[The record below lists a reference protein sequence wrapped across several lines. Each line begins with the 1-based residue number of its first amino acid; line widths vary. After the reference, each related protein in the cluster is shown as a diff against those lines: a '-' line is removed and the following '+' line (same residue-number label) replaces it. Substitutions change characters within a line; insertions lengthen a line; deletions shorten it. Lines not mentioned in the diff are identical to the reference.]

1 MPTTR
6 PRSSP
11 RLKKPTPK
19 AAALNTPPRAK
30 APSPKA
36 TPSKRQ
42 PNSHAASATPN
53 KKPRRGLQHFQ
64 LKRKSDKKKP
74 RVARVLLEPEL
85 EPEPEP
91 ELEPEDEKASE
102 SESSGDEQEET
113 DDEDDEEAD
122 DGQPTDGDN
131 ADETDPE
138 AADESEDSDDDEESD
153 ESVIE
158 VVNKVQQPKSKAQK
172 YAQRPERKQR
182 EQTFLEFMATVSD
195 DDDDDE
201 SDDTDDTDAELAE
214 QVEPPEVDA
223 EQGPTII
230 SLSIDMYTS
239 KVTGLHNSTVVID
252 QKRSDAN
259 QRFIIDARN
268 IIGVTKWNRGTM
280 SYDTI
285 HYLKVNDLLVGVNLR
300 DKNTRISYEAYGVPQ
315 RRLVTEFDNDM
326 AKLLQELNKRFKDF
340 GYQFESNSDAPLL
353 LFNFIK
359 GDDNSNYLHGHTFF
373 LGESILNELG
383 SSVTHNGKRMY
394 RLHPK
399 TKLKDAARKLDQYIR
414 NNGIR
419 ATEIKVKNQTF
430 HPIF

>member
-6 PRSSP
+6 PRSSL

-19 AAALNTPPRAK
+19 AAALNTPPKAK
-30 APSPKA
+30 APSPTI

-42 PNSHAASATPN
+42 PNSDAASATPN
-53 KKPRRGLQHFQ
+53 KKPRRGLQHFE

-74 RVARVLLEPEL
+74 RVARELLEPEL

-113 DDEDDEEAD
+113 DDEDDKKAD
-122 DGQPTDGDN
+122 DGQRTDGDN

-158 VVNKVQQPKSKAQK
+158 VVNKVQPKSKAQK
-172 YAQRPERKQR
+172 YAQRPEREQR
-182 EQTFLEFMATVSD
+182 EQTFLEFMATLSED
-195 DDDDDE
+195 ESDE

-214 QVEPPEVDA
+214 QVGPPEVDA

-230 SLSIDMYTS
+230 SLSIDVYTS
-239 KVTGLHNSTVVID
+239 RVTGLANSTVVID

-268 IIGVTKWNRGTM
+268 IIGVTKWNRGSM

-285 HYLKVNDLLVGVNLR
+285 HYLKVNDLLVGVELR

-326 AKLLQELNKRFKDF
+326 AKLLKELNKRFSEF

>member
-19 AAALNTPPRAK
+19 AAALNTPPKAK
-30 APSPKA
+30 APSPTA

-74 RVARVLLEPEL
+74 RVARELLEPEL

-113 DDEDDEEAD
+113 DDEDDKKAD
-122 DGQPTDGDN
+122 DGQRTDGDN

-158 VVNKVQQPKSKAQK
+158 VVNKVQPKSKAQK
-172 YAQRPERKQR
+172 YAQRPERKQG
-182 EQTFLEFMATVSD
+182 ELSFLEFMATLSED
-195 DDDDDE
+195 ESDE

-214 QVEPPEVDA
+214 QVGPPEVDA

-230 SLSIDMYTS
+230 SLSIDVYTS
-239 KVTGLHNSTVVID
+239 RVTGLANSTVVID

-285 HYLKVNDLLVGVNLR
+285 HYLKVNDLLVGVELR

-326 AKLLQELNKRFKDF
+326 AKLLKELNKRFSEF

>member
-74 RVARVLLEPEL
+74 RVARELL

-158 VVNKVQQPKSKAQK
+158 VVNKVQPKSKAQK

-182 EQTFLEFMATVSD
+182 EQTFLEFMATLSED
-195 DDDDDE
+195 ESDE

-214 QVEPPEVDA
+214 QVEAPEVDA

-239 KVTGLHNSTVVID
+239 KVTGLANSTVVID

-268 IIGVTKWNRGTM
+268 IIGVTKWNRGSM

-285 HYLKVNDLLVGVNLR
+285 HYLKVNDLLVGVDLR

-326 AKLLQELNKRFKDF
+326 AKLLKELNKRFSEF

>member
-6 PRSSP
+6 PRSSL

-19 AAALNTPPRAK
+19 AAALNTPPKAK
-30 APSPKA
+30 APSPTI

-42 PNSHAASATPN
+42 PNSDAASATPN

-74 RVARVLLEPEL
+74 RVARELLEPEL

-113 DDEDDEEAD
+113 DDEDDKKAD

-182 EQTFLEFMATVSD
+182 EQTFLEFMATLSE
-195 DDDDDE
+195 DE
-201 SDDTDDTDAELAE
+201 SDGDTSDSDGELAE
-214 QVEPPEVDA
+214 QVEAPEVDA

-230 SLSIDMYTS
+230 SLSIDIYTS
-239 KVTGLHNSTVVID
+239 QNTGLPNSTVVVD

-285 HYLKVNDLLVGVNLR
+285 HYLKVNDLLVGVELR

-326 AKLLQELNKRFKDF
+326 AKLLKELNKRFSEF

-399 TKLKDAARKLDQYIR
+399 TKLKDAARKLDQHIR

>member
-6 PRSSP
+6 PRSSL

-19 AAALNTPPRAK
+19 AAALNTPPKAK
-30 APSPKA
+30 APSPTI

-42 PNSHAASATPN
+42 PNSDAASATPN

-74 RVARVLLEPEL
+74 RVARELL

-113 DDEDDEEAD
+113 DDEDDKKAD

-158 VVNKVQQPKSKAQK
+158 VVNKVQPKSKAQK
-172 YAQRPERKQR
+172 YAQRPEREQR

-201 SDDTDDTDAELAE
+201 YDDTDDTDAELAE
-214 QVEPPEVDA
+214 QVEAPEVDA

-239 KVTGLHNSTVVID
+239 KNTGLHNSTVVID

-285 HYLKVNDLLVGVNLR
+285 HYLKVNDLLVGVDLR

-326 AKLLQELNKRFKDF
+326 AKLLKELNKRFNEF

>member
-1 MPTTR
+1 MSTTR

-11 RLKKPTPK
+11 RLKKSTPK
-19 AAALNTPPRAK
+19 AAALNTPPNAK
-30 APSPKA
+30 APSPTA

-74 RVARVLLEPEL
+74 RVARELL

-113 DDEDDEEAD
+113 DDEDDKKAD
-122 DGQPTDGDN
+122 DGQRTDGDN

-138 AADESEDSDDDEESD
+138 AADESEDSDDDEDPESD

-158 VVNKVQQPKSKAQK
+158 VVNKVQPKSKAQK
-172 YAQRPERKQR
+172 YAQRPEREQR
-182 EQTFLEFMATVSD
+182 EQTFLEFMATLSED
-195 DDDDDE
+195 ESDE

-214 QVEPPEVDA
+214 QVGPPEVDA

-230 SLSIDMYTS
+230 SLSIDVYTS
-239 KVTGLHNSTVVID
+239 RVTGLANSTVVID

-326 AKLLQELNKRFKDF
+326 AKLLKELNKRFSEF

-373 LGESILNELG
+373 LGESIHNELG
-383 SSVTHNGKRMY
+383 YISSVTHNGKRMYIY

>member
-19 AAALNTPPRAK
+19 AAALNTPPKAK
-30 APSPKA
+30 APSPTA

-74 RVARVLLEPEL
+74 RVARELL

-158 VVNKVQQPKSKAQK
+158 VVNKVQPKSKAQK

-195 DDDDDE
+195 DDDHDE
-201 SDDTDDTDAELAE
+201 SGDTDDTDAELAE

-230 SLSIDMYTS
+230 SLSVDVYPS
-239 KVTGLHNSTVVID
+239 KNTGLPNSTVVVD

-285 HYLKVNDLLVGVNLR
+285 HHLKVNNLLVGVNLR
-300 DKNTRISYEAYGVPQ
+300 DKNTGISYEAYGVPQ

-326 AKLLQELNKRFKDF
+326 AKLLKELNKRFSEF

>member
-19 AAALNTPPRAK
+19 AAALNTPPKAK
-30 APSPKA
+30 APSPTA

-74 RVARVLLEPEL
+74 RVARELLEP

-182 EQTFLEFMATVSD
+182 EQTFLEFMATVSED
-195 DDDDDE
+195 DDHDE

-214 QVEPPEVDA
+214 QVEAPEVDA

-230 SLSIDMYTS
+230 SLSIDIYTS
-239 KVTGLHNSTVVID
+239 QNTGLPNSTVVVD

-326 AKLLQELNKRFKDF
+326 AKLLKELNKRFKEF

>member
-6 PRSSP
+6 PRSSL

-19 AAALNTPPRAK
+19 AAALNTPPKAK
-30 APSPKA
+30 APSPTI

-42 PNSHAASATPN
+42 PNSDAASATPN

-74 RVARVLLEPEL
+74 RVVRELL

-131 ADETDPE
+131 GDETDPE

-182 EQTFLEFMATVSD
+182 EQTFLEFMATLSED
-195 DDDDDE
+195 ESDE

-214 QVEPPEVDA
+214 QVEAPEVDA

-230 SLSIDMYTS
+230 SLSIDIYTS
-239 KVTGLHNSTVVID
+239 QNTGLPNSTVVID

-300 DKNTRISYEAYGVPQ
+300 DKNTGISYEAYGVPQ

-326 AKLLQELNKRFKDF
+326 AKLLKELNKRFSEF

-383 SSVTHNGKRMY
+383 SSVTNNGKRMY

>member
-53 KKPRRGLQHFQ
+53 KKPRRGLQHFE

-74 RVARVLLEPEL
+74 RVARELLEPEL

-195 DDDDDE
+195 DDDHDE

-230 SLSIDMYTS
+230 SLSIDIYTS
-239 KVTGLHNSTVVID
+239 QNTGLPNSTVVVD

-285 HYLKVNDLLVGVNLR
+285 HYLKVNDLLVGVDLR

-326 AKLLQELNKRFKDF
+326 AKLLKELNKRFSEF

>member
-1 MPTTR
+1 MQ
-6 PRSSP
+6 RSSP

-19 AAALNTPPRAK
+19 AAALNTPPNAK
-30 APSPKA
+30 APSPTA

-74 RVARVLLEPEL
+74 RVARELL

-113 DDEDDEEAD
+113 DDEDDKKAD

-195 DDDDDE
+195 DDDHDE
-201 SDDTDDTDAELAE
+201 SGDTDDTDAELAE

-230 SLSIDMYTS
+230 SLSFDIYTS
-239 KVTGLHNSTVVID
+239 KVTGLPNSTVVVD

-285 HYLKVNDLLVGVNLR
+285 HYLKVNDLLVGVELR

>member
-6 PRSSP
+6 PRSSL

-19 AAALNTPPRAK
+19 AAALNTPPKAK
-30 APSPKA
+30 APSSTI

-42 PNSHAASATPN
+42 PNSDAASATPN

-74 RVARVLLEPEL
+74 RVARELL

-113 DDEDDEEAD
+113 DDEDDKKAD

-182 EQTFLEFMATVSD
+182 EQTFLEFMATLSED
-195 DDDDDE
+195 ESDE

-230 SLSIDMYTS
+230 SLSIDVYTS
-239 KVTGLHNSTVVID
+239 RVTGLANSTVVID

-326 AKLLQELNKRFKDF
+326 AKLLKELNKRFSEF

>member
-1 MPTTR
+1 M
-6 PRSSP
+6 
-11 RLKKPTPK
+11 
-19 AAALNTPPRAK
+19 
-30 APSPKA
+30 
-36 TPSKRQ
+36 
-42 PNSHAASATPN
+42 
-53 KKPRRGLQHFQ
+53 
-64 LKRKSDKKKP
+64 
-74 RVARVLLEPEL
+74 ARELLEPEL

-158 VVNKVQQPKSKAQK
+158 VVNKVQPKSKAQK
-172 YAQRPERKQR
+172 YAQRPEREQR
-182 EQTFLEFMATVSD
+182 EQTFLEFMATLSED
-195 DDDDDE
+195 ESDE

-214 QVEPPEVDA
+214 QVGPPEVDA

-230 SLSIDMYTS
+230 SLSIDVYTS
-239 KVTGLHNSTVVID
+239 RVTGLANSTVVID

-285 HYLKVNDLLVGVNLR
+285 HYLKVNDLLVGVKLR

-326 AKLLQELNKRFKDF
+326 AKLLKELNKRFSEF

>member
-19 AAALNTPPRAK
+19 AAALNTPPKAK
-30 APSPKA
+30 APSPTA

-74 RVARVLLEPEL
+74 RVARELL

-195 DDDDDE
+195 DDDHDE

-214 QVEPPEVDA
+214 QVEAPEVDA

-230 SLSIDMYTS
+230 SLSIDIYTS
-239 KVTGLHNSTVVID
+239 KDTGLPNSTVVVD

-285 HYLKVNDLLVGVNLR
+285 HYLKVNDLLVGVDLR

-326 AKLLQELNKRFKDF
+326 AKLLKELNKRFSEF

>member
-6 PRSSP
+6 PRSSL

-19 AAALNTPPRAK
+19 AAALNTPPKAK
-30 APSPKA
+30 APSSTI

-42 PNSHAASATPN
+42 PNSDAASATPN
-53 KKPRRGLQHFQ
+53 KKPRRGLQHFE

-74 RVARVLLEPEL
+74 RVARELLEPEL

-113 DDEDDEEAD
+113 DDEDDKKAD
-122 DGQPTDGDN
+122 DGQRTDGDN

-158 VVNKVQQPKSKAQK
+158 VVNKVQPKSKAQK

-182 EQTFLEFMATVSD
+182 EQTFLEFMATLSEDESD
-195 DDDDDE
+195 G

-214 QVEPPEVDA
+214 QVGPPEVDA

-230 SLSIDMYTS
+230 SLSIDVYTS
-239 KVTGLHNSTVVID
+239 RVTGLANSTVVID

-268 IIGVTKWNRGTM
+268 IIGVTKWNRGSM

-285 HYLKVNDLLVGVNLR
+285 HYLKVNDLLVGVELR

-326 AKLLQELNKRFKDF
+326 AKLLKELNKRFSEF

>member
-19 AAALNTPPRAK
+19 AAALNTPPKAK
-30 APSPKA
+30 APSPTA

-74 RVARVLLEPEL
+74 RVARELLEPEL

-113 DDEDDEEAD
+113 DDEDDKKAD

-158 VVNKVQQPKSKAQK
+158 VVNKVQPKSKAQK

-182 EQTFLEFMATVSD
+182 EQTFLEFMATLSED
-195 DDDDDE
+195 ESDE

-214 QVEPPEVDA
+214 QVEAPEVDA

-239 KVTGLHNSTVVID
+239 KNTGLHNSTVVID

-285 HYLKVNDLLVGVNLR
+285 HYLKVNDLLVGVELR

-326 AKLLQELNKRFKDF
+326 AKLLKELNKRFSEF

-383 SSVTHNGKRMY
+383 SSVIHNGKRMY

>member
-42 PNSHAASATPN
+42 PNSHAASGTPN
-53 KKPRRGLQHFQ
+53 KKPRRGLQHFK

-74 RVARVLLEPEL
+74 RVARELLEPEL

-158 VVNKVQQPKSKAQK
+158 VVNKVQPKSKAQK

-182 EQTFLEFMATVSD
+182 EQTFLEFMATLSED
-195 DDDDDE
+195 ESDE

-230 SLSIDMYTS
+230 SLSIDVYTS
-239 KVTGLHNSTVVID
+239 RVTGLANSTVVID

-268 IIGVTKWNRGTM
+268 IIGVTKWNRGSM

-285 HYLKVNDLLVGVNLR
+285 HYLKVNDLLVGVDLR

-326 AKLLQELNKRFKDF
+326 AKLLKELNKRFSEF

-373 LGESILNELG
+373 LGDSILNELG

>member
-6 PRSSP
+6 PRSSL

-19 AAALNTPPRAK
+19 AAALNTPPKAK
-30 APSPKA
+30 APSPTI

-74 RVARVLLEPEL
+74 RVARELLEPEL

-113 DDEDDEEAD
+113 DDEDDKKAD
-122 DGQPTDGDN
+122 DGQRTDGDN

-158 VVNKVQQPKSKAQK
+158 VVNKVQPKSKAQK

-182 EQTFLEFMATVSD
+182 EQTFLEFMATLSE
-195 DDDDDE
+195 DE
-201 SDDTDDTDAELAE
+201 SDGDTSDSDAELAE
-214 QVEPPEVDA
+214 QVEAPEVDA

-230 SLSIDMYTS
+230 SLSIDVYTS
-239 KVTGLHNSTVVID
+239 RVTGLANSTVVID

-285 HYLKVNDLLVGVNLR
+285 HYLKVNDLLVGVELR

-326 AKLLQELNKRFKDF
+326 AKLLKELNKRFSEF

>member
-6 PRSSP
+6 PRSSL

-19 AAALNTPPRAK
+19 AAALNTPPKAK
-30 APSPKA
+30 APSSTI

-42 PNSHAASATPN
+42 TNSDAASATPN
-53 KKPRRGLQHFQ
+53 KKPRRGLQHFE

-74 RVARVLLEPEL
+74 RVARELLEPEL

-113 DDEDDEEAD
+113 DDEDDKKAD

-158 VVNKVQQPKSKAQK
+158 VVNKVQPKSKAQK
-172 YAQRPERKQR
+172 YAQRPERKQG
-182 EQTFLEFMATVSD
+182 ELSFLEFMATLSEDESD
-195 DDDDDE
+195 G

-239 KVTGLHNSTVVID
+239 KNTGLANSTVVID

-268 IIGVTKWNRGTM
+268 IIGVTKWNRGSM

-285 HYLKVNDLLVGVNLR
+285 HYLKVNDLLVGVELR

-326 AKLLQELNKRFKDF
+326 AKLLKELNKRFSEF

>member
-6 PRSSP
+6 PRSSL

-19 AAALNTPPRAK
+19 AAALNTPPKAK
-30 APSPKA
+30 APSPTI

-53 KKPRRGLQHFQ
+53 KKPRRGLQHFE

-74 RVARVLLEPEL
+74 RVARELLEPEL

-113 DDEDDEEAD
+113 DDEDDKKAD

-158 VVNKVQQPKSKAQK
+158 VVNKVQPKSKAQK

-182 EQTFLEFMATVSD
+182 EQTFLEFMATLSED
-195 DDDDDE
+195 ESDE

-230 SLSIDMYTS
+230 SLSIDVYTS
-239 KVTGLHNSTVVID
+239 RVTGLANSTVVID

-268 IIGVTKWNRGTM
+268 IIGVTKWNRGSM

-285 HYLKVNDLLVGVNLR
+285 HYLKVNDLLVGVELR

-326 AKLLQELNKRFKDF
+326 AKLLKELNKRFSEF

>member
-6 PRSSP
+6 PRSSL

-19 AAALNTPPRAK
+19 AAALNTPPKAK
-30 APSPKA
+30 APSSTI

-42 PNSHAASATPN
+42 PNSDAASATPN
-53 KKPRRGLQHFQ
+53 KKPRRGLQHFE

-74 RVARVLLEPEL
+74 RVARELLEPEL

-113 DDEDDEEAD
+113 DDEDDKKAD

-158 VVNKVQQPKSKAQK
+158 VVNKVQPKSKAQK
-172 YAQRPERKQR
+172 YAQRPEREQR
-182 EQTFLEFMATVSD
+182 EQTFLEFMATLSED
-195 DDDDDE
+195 ESDE

-230 SLSIDMYTS
+230 SLSIDVYTS
-239 KVTGLHNSTVVID
+239 RVTGLANSTVVID

-268 IIGVTKWNRGTM
+268 IIGVTKWNRGSM

-285 HYLKVNDLLVGVNLR
+285 HYLKVNDLLVGVELR

-326 AKLLQELNKRFKDF
+326 AKLLKELNKRFSEF

>member
-74 RVARVLLEPEL
+74 RVARELL

-113 DDEDDEEAD
+113 DDEDDKKAD
-122 DGQPTDGDN
+122 DGQRTDGDN

-158 VVNKVQQPKSKAQK
+158 VVNKVQPKSKAQK

-182 EQTFLEFMATVSD
+182 EQTFLEFMATLSE
-195 DDDDDE
+195 DE
-201 SDDTDDTDAELAE
+201 SDGDTDDTDAELAE

-230 SLSIDMYTS
+230 SLSIDVYTS
-239 KVTGLHNSTVVID
+239 RVTGLANSTVVVD

-285 HYLKVNDLLVGVNLR
+285 HYLKVNDLLVGVDLR

-326 AKLLQELNKRFKDF
+326 AKLLKELNKRFSEF

>member
-19 AAALNTPPRAK
+19 AAALNTPPNAK
-30 APSPKA
+30 APSPTA

-74 RVARVLLEPEL
+74 RVARELLEPEL

-158 VVNKVQQPKSKAQK
+158 VVNKVQPKSKAQK

-182 EQTFLEFMATVSD
+182 EQTFLEFMATLSED
-195 DDDDDE
+195 ESDE

-230 SLSIDMYTS
+230 SLSIDVYTS
-239 KVTGLHNSTVVID
+239 RVTGLANSTVVVD

-285 HYLKVNDLLVGVNLR
+285 HYLKVNDLLVGVELR

-326 AKLLQELNKRFKDF
+326 AKLLKELNKRFSEF

>member
-19 AAALNTPPRAK
+19 AAALNTPPKAK
-30 APSPKA
+30 APSPTA

-53 KKPRRGLQHFQ
+53 KKPRRGLQHFK

-74 RVARVLLEPEL
+74 RVARELLEPEL

-113 DDEDDEEAD
+113 DDEDDKKAD

-158 VVNKVQQPKSKAQK
+158 VVNKVQPKSKAQK

-182 EQTFLEFMATVSD
+182 EQTFLEFMATLSED
-195 DDDDDE
+195 ESDE

-230 SLSIDMYTS
+230 SLSIDVYTS
-239 KVTGLHNSTVVID
+239 KVTGLPNSTVVVD

-285 HYLKVNDLLVGVNLR
+285 HYLKVNDLLVGVDLR

-326 AKLLQELNKRFKDF
+326 AKLLKELNKRFSEF

>member
-6 PRSSP
+6 PRSSL

-19 AAALNTPPRAK
+19 AAALNTPPKAK
-30 APSPKA
+30 APSSTI

-42 PNSHAASATPN
+42 PNSDAASATPN
-53 KKPRRGLQHFQ
+53 KKPRRGLQHFE

-74 RVARVLLEPEL
+74 RVARELLEPEL

-113 DDEDDEEAD
+113 DDEDDKKAD
-122 DGQPTDGDN
+122 DGQRTDGDN

-158 VVNKVQQPKSKAQK
+158 VVNKVQPKSKAQK
-172 YAQRPERKQR
+172 YAQRPEREQR
-182 EQTFLEFMATVSD
+182 EQTFLEFMATLSED
-195 DDDDDE
+195 ESDE

-214 QVEPPEVDA
+214 QVGPPEVDA

-230 SLSIDMYTS
+230 SLSIDVYTS
-239 KVTGLHNSTVVID
+239 RVTGLANSTVVID

-268 IIGVTKWNRGTM
+268 IIGVTKWNRGSM

-285 HYLKVNDLLVGVNLR
+285 HYLKVNDLLVGVELR

-326 AKLLQELNKRFKDF
+326 AKLLKELNKRFSEF

>member
-6 PRSSP
+6 PRSSL

-19 AAALNTPPRAK
+19 AAALNTPPKAK
-30 APSPKA
+30 APSPTI

-74 RVARVLLEPEL
+74 RVARELLEPEL

-113 DDEDDEEAD
+113 DDEDDKKAD

-158 VVNKVQQPKSKAQK
+158 VVNKVQPKSKAQK
-172 YAQRPERKQR
+172 YAQRPEREQR
-182 EQTFLEFMATVSD
+182 EQTFLEFMATLSED
-195 DDDDDE
+195 ESDE

-230 SLSIDMYTS
+230 SLSIDVYTS
-239 KVTGLHNSTVVID
+239 RVTGLANSTVVID

-268 IIGVTKWNRGTM
+268 IIGVTKWNRGSM

-285 HYLKVNDLLVGVNLR
+285 HYLKVNDLLVGVELR

-326 AKLLQELNKRFKDF
+326 AKLLKELNKRFSEF

>member
-19 AAALNTPPRAK
+19 AAALNTPPKAK
-30 APSPKA
+30 APSPTA

-74 RVARVLLEPEL
+74 RVARELL

-113 DDEDDEEAD
+113 DDEDDKKAD
-122 DGQPTDGDN
+122 DGQRTDGDN

-195 DDDDDE
+195 DDDHDE
-201 SDDTDDTDAELAE
+201 SGDTDDTDAELAE
-214 QVEPPEVDA
+214 QVEAPKVDA

-230 SLSIDMYTS
+230 SLSIDIYTS
-239 KVTGLHNSTVVID
+239 KVTGLPNSTVVVD

-285 HYLKVNDLLVGVNLR
+285 HYLKVNDLLVGVELR

-326 AKLLQELNKRFKDF
+326 AKLLKELNKRFSEF